1 MTYPSRVSQYREIQ
15 VMSASPARLTV
26 LLFEH
31 LEVVMRRAQ
40 TAMRNEQVELRV
52 ENMGKAR
59 AIVSELLTTLDIDN
73 GGAIAIDLSM
83 LYGFL
88 LAEMVDVG
96 IRRDAMRL
104 SRLIG
109 IVNTLGTAFADALS
123 AGAAAG
129 SRKVPVLLTSPGA
142 LPAATADELRR
153 LRPASITI
161 LGGANAVSAA
171 VEAALRPLSSGAVT
185 RVSGV
190 DRYATSAAVSKDAF
204 SAAKTVYLAT
214 GAGFPDALAGIPAAG
229 RDQAPLLLVEPSC
242 MPAASPG
249 R

>member
-26 LLFEH
+26 LLFEY

-96 IRRDAMRL
+96 IRRDVKRL

-109 IVNTLGTAFADALS
+109 IVNTLGTAFADAAKQVDDVAS
-123 AGAAAG
+123 
-129 SRKVPVLLTSPGA
+129 VPL
-142 LPAATADELRR
+142 AATA
-153 LRPASITI
+153 
-161 LGGANAVSAA
+161 
-171 VEAALRPLSSGAVT
+171 
-185 RVSGV
+185 
-190 DRYATSAAVSKDAF
+190 
-204 SAAKTVYLAT
+204 
-214 GAGFPDALAGIPAAG
+214 
-229 RDQAPLLLVEPSC
+229 
-242 MPAASPG
+242 
-249 R
+249 

>member
-40 TAMRNEQVELRV
+40 TAMRSEQVELRV

-96 IRRDAMRL
+96 IRRDVTRL

-109 IVNTLGTAFADALS
+109 IVNTLSTAFSDAAKQVDDVAS
-123 AGAAAG
+123 
-129 SRKVPVLLTSPGA
+129 VPL
-142 LPAATADELRR
+142 AATA
-153 LRPASITI
+153 
-161 LGGANAVSAA
+161 
-171 VEAALRPLSSGAVT
+171 
-185 RVSGV
+185 
-190 DRYATSAAVSKDAF
+190 
-204 SAAKTVYLAT
+204 
-214 GAGFPDALAGIPAAG
+214 
-229 RDQAPLLLVEPSC
+229 
-242 MPAASPG
+242 
-249 R
+249 

>member
-40 TAMRNEQVELRV
+40 TAMRSDQVELRV

-96 IRRDAMRL
+96 IRRDVKRL

-109 IVNTLGTAFADALS
+109 IVNTLSTAFADAAKQVDDVASVSL
-123 AGAAAG
+123 
-129 SRKVPVLLTSPGA
+129 
-142 LPAATADELRR
+142 AATA
-153 LRPASITI
+153 
-161 LGGANAVSAA
+161 
-171 VEAALRPLSSGAVT
+171 
-185 RVSGV
+185 
-190 DRYATSAAVSKDAF
+190 
-204 SAAKTVYLAT
+204 
-214 GAGFPDALAGIPAAG
+214 
-229 RDQAPLLLVEPSC
+229 
-242 MPAASPG
+242 
-249 R
+249 